1 MKIKIP
7 SGLSFKKLL
16 FNNRFVA
23 TVSVILSFSIW
34 LVVMINRN
42 PVREQTFTDLT
53 ANISIENTIVS
64 EMGLGIV
71 SDVSSQKFT
80 VTVSGPNYIV
90 SALKPEDFLLSASVT
105 DVNAAGTYN
114 LEIIGTRNSN
124 KSGYTFSSI
133 TPSSIDVT
141 FDFIDTMEY
150 TIVPKLIGVGATEGL
165 IAETPVLADA
175 QQSTITVKGP
185 RSLMETIESVGAVA
199 TVDEKLSST
208 KSYDAD
214 IVLYDKDEKIIYRF
228 TSDGSI
234 YDAEDNLVTST
245 PLVLDFTSV
254 KVSQPISK
262 KATFKVRPVF
272 SNMPS
277 GLSASD
283 IPWSVDHS
291 SVSVIGTPEVID
303 KIQEISLSAIDFKS
317 ISTTSNTFEV
327 LPVLPEGVKILDNIE
342 YFTVSVNTS
351 KYSEKILNVSDIRAS
366 GLSTSLKLNS
376 AARIKNVKICGPK
389 SVISAITA
397 SDLYASVNLTDKSEG
412 EHTVEVAIKSDK
424 YGDVWQVGSY
434 TTTIIISK

>member
-7 SGLSFKKLL
+7 SGLSFRKLL

-90 SALKPEDFLLSASVT
+90 SGLKPEDFLLSASVT
-105 DVNAAGTYN
+105 DVNAAGTYS

-133 TPSSIDVT
+133 TPSTIDVT
-141 FDFIDTMEY
+141 FDFIDTKEF
-150 TIVPKLIGVGATEGL
+150 TVVPKLVGIGATEGL
-165 IAETPVLADA
+165 IADTPILADS
-175 QQSTITVKGP
+175 QQSTITIKGP
-185 RSLMETIESVGAVA
+185 RSVMDTIATVGAVA

-214 IVLYDKDEKIIYRF
+214 IVLYDANEKVVYRY
-228 TSDGSI
+228 TADGSI
-234 YDAEDNLVTST
+234 YDANDNLISSNALT
-245 PLVLDFTSV
+245 LDFTSV

-272 SNMPS
+272 TNVPS
-277 GLSASD
+277 GMSESD
-283 IPWSVDHS
+283 IPWSLDHT
-291 SVSVIGTPEVID
+291 SVTVIGTPEVID
-303 KIQEISLSAIDFKS
+303 KIEEISLSAIDFKN
-317 ISTTSNTFEV
+317 ISTATKPFEV
-327 LPVLPEGVKILDNIE
+327 SPVLPEGVKILDNIE
-342 YFTVSVNTS
+342 YFTVTVNTS
-351 KYSEKILNVSDIRAS
+351 KYAEKVVTISDIRCT
-366 GLSTSLKLNS
+366 GLSSSLKMNS
-376 AARIKNVKICGPK
+376 ADRVRNVKICGPK
-389 SVISAITA
+389 SVIAALSA
-397 SDLYASVNLTDKSEG
+397 SDLYASINLTDKSVG
-412 EHTVEVAIKSDK
+412 EHTVEIVVKSDK
-424 YGDVWQVGSY
+424 HNNIWQVGSY
-434 TTTIIISK
+434 TTTIIISE